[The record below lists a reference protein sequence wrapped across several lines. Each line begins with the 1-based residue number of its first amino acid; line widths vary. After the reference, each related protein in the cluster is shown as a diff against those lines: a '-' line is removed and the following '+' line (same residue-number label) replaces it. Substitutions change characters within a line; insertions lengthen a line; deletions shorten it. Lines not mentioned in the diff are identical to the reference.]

1 MVNQL
6 FALDYFA
13 GGVPAGPMLSLHL
26 DELKSLAQQQG
37 KTPHGRN
44 LILEL
49 AFIGLFSYFEAFCKD
64 HFASIINIAPVLA
77 QRLKAHGHDINI
89 DTTDLLNLGAHIS
102 ARVGFLLAEKYEF
115 GTPRKINALYHA
127 LLQVSLFSTSEAKK
141 FDKLLADRN
150 LIVHHGGVYTMKYTQ
165 QWSQGTDKAL
175 FLDSLVI
182 DSATFGKTLGLIE
195 GIGKKTVESTHL
207 VLINCLRNYMKLWIR
222 NGRERSGIYN
232 TGSHL
237 SQLLV
242 RSQ

>member
-77 QRLKAHGHDINI
+77 QRLKAHGHNTNI
-89 DTTDLLNLGAHIS
+89 DAADILSIGEHIS
-102 ARVGFLLAEKYEF
+102 ARVGFLLAEKYDF

-127 LLQVSLFSTSEAKK
+127 LLQVSPFSTNEAKK

-165 QWSQGTDKAL
+165 QWLELMDKKI
-175 FLDSLVI
+175 FLDSVVI
-182 DSATFGKTLGLIE
+182 DPTSFSKALSLIE
-195 GIGKKTVESTHL
+195 EIGKKTVQSTHRRLEEL
-207 VLINCLRNYMKLWIR
+207 VEQLHEALDPEWKRALR
-222 NGRERSGIYN
+222 
-232 TGSHL
+232 HL
-237 SQLLV
+237 QYW
-242 RSQ
+242 Q